1 MKQRMD
7 EGGLAFTPAVEIS
20 RIRPKHQKYIAVAL
34 EGEQT
39 SPSKGQAKR
48 LRELDKDS
56 KLTPDVMGF

>member
-1 MKQRMD
+1 MD

-56 KLTPDVMGF
+56 KLTRT